1 MGSFPSAEVKEPS
14 AGRPTNH
21 AAFGSLDS
29 KETAVAPTFATPGV
43 YIQETSAF
51 PHSITGVATAVPAFV
66 GYTEKAVFKG
76 VKLTNRPQ
84 RISSL
89 VEFHE
94 IFGGGPSGAV
104 RFKLVKGAVA
114 DRSLATPLAARDAEP
129 VVLGGH
135 PYTLTQAS
143 GFYMLY
149 ATMQLFFQNN
159 GAACYVVSV
168 GGYAT
173 ADGPQ
178 IDKNQLIAGIAALE
192 KEQEPTLLAL
202 PDAVLLDQAAC
213 IEVQQEALR
222 HCGEVMKN
230 RFAILDVWEGYR
242 DRNAAPDCVAEFRN
256 RLGAN
261 WLSYGA
267 AYYPWL
273 NTTVVPRAGLSW
285 ANVAPASR
293 DALIVSIKDEFAT
306 MGLAADRLN
315 AALKMID
322 ELDVLAAEQHD
333 DITRLTSALTAVS
346 PFFKS
351 VLDEICRR
359 LNMLPPSAAMAGI
372 FTMVDN
378 TRGVWKAPANVSVSG
393 VVSPCVAISA
403 AQQEDLNVTPQ
414 GKSINAIRAFAGEGV
429 LVWGARTLDGNSLD
443 YRYINV
449 RRTLIMLEESIRL
462 ACKAMVFE
470 PNAANTWVTARG
482 MIENFLLTLWKQ
494 GCLAGAAPQDA
505 FSVLVGAGQTMTQQ
519 DLDEGIMR
527 VTVLV
532 ALARPAEFI
541 EITLQQTMQ
550 KS

>member
-1 MGSFPSAEVKEPS
+1 
-14 AGRPTNH
+14 
-21 AAFGSLDS
+21 
-29 KETAVAPTFATPGV
+29 
-43 YIQETSAF
+43 
-51 PHSITGVATAVPAFV
+51 VATAVPAFI
-66 GYTEKAVFKG
+66 GYTEKAEFKG
-76 VKLTNRPQ
+76 VKLANKPQ

-89 VEFHE
+89 LEFHE
-94 IFGGGPSGAV
+94 VFGGGPSGAV

-114 DRSLATPLAARDAEP
+114 YRMLATPLAARDAEP
-129 VVLGGH
+129 MTLGGH
-135 PYTLTQAS
+135 AYTLTQAA
-143 GFYMLY
+143 GFYMLHT
-149 ATMQLFFQNN
+149 AMQLFFQNN

-168 GGYAT
+168 GGYDT
-173 ADGPQ
+173 VDGLQ
-178 IDKNQLIAGIAALE
+178 IDKSQLIAGIAALE
-192 KEQEPTLLAL
+192 KEQEPTMLVC
-202 PDAVLLDQAAC
+202 PDAVLLDQADC

-230 RFAILDVWEGYR
+230 RVAILDVWEGYR

-256 RLGAN
+256 RLGVN

-273 NTTVVPRAGLSW
+273 NANVVQRAGLGW

-293 DALIVSIKDEFAT
+293 DVLIAGIKDEFAT
-306 MGLAADRLN
+306 MGLTADRLS
-315 AALKMID
+315 AALKVID
-322 ELDVLAAEQHD
+322 ELNLLAPEKHE
-333 DITRLTSALTAVS
+333 DIARYTNALIAIS

-393 VVSPCVAISA
+393 VVSPCVAISPT
-403 AQQEDLNVTPQ
+403 QQEDLNVTLQ

-462 ACKAMVFE
+462 ACKAKVFE
-470 PNAANTWVTARG
+470 PNAAGTWVTVRS

-494 GCLAGAAPQDA
+494 GCLAGATPQDA

-532 ALARPAEFI
+532 ALVRPAEFI
-541 EITLQQTMQ
+541 EITFQQTMQ
-550 KS
+550 KG